1 MARFIFYA
9 LVAYLLYKLIFSF
22 IIPIFLT
29 SKKMKE
35 QFNKAKQQMED
46 QYNQQ
51 SGQQQDAGQQKRSN
65 GTAKIGEYIEF
76 EEIRKP

>member
-9 LVAYLLYKLIFSF
+9 LLAYLLYKLIFSF

-46 QYNQQ
+46 QYHQQ
-51 SGQQQDAGQQKRSN
+51 SGQQQDAGQQKTSN
-65 GTAKIGEYIEF
+65 GSAKIGEYIEF